1 MDEISTKSPGYDSIK
16 ALAVSFEFNDLH
28 LDEETQLVMKTF
40 KDLGYETEEIKIL
53 MGEKS
58 WQKLEPLLKTFLMP
72 ESENTLH
79 IIYYNGH
86 GGASDGTPAKQN
98 GAKYCLQF
106 VRHVNTILLRK
117 HAT

>member
-1 MDEISTKSPGYDSIK
+1 MDAISTKSPGYDSIK
-16 ALAVSFEFNDLH
+16 ALVMSFEFNDLH

-58 WQKLEPLLKTFLMP
+58 WQKLEPLLKAFLMP

-79 IIYYNGH
+79 IVYYNGH
-86 GGASDGTPAKQN
+86 GGASDETPAKQY
-98 GAKYCLQF
+98 GAKYCLEF
-106 VRHVNTILLRK
+106 VGHVNTILLRK